1 MSMSKPPR
9 NEVVL
14 RSFTFTYY
22 MTMAVITSFFPLYFQ
37 SKGFSTLQIGLLYS
51 VGPMIGIFS
60 NLVWGVASDKV
71 RSVKKILNV
80 IFIGQLLMA
89 AWTFHTDTFGL
100 LMVLMAAF
108 FFFQSPTTS
117 LTDSLIL
124 LTVSRNGKSY
134 ASFRVWGSIGFAF
147 AALVFGQ
154 LLKSYGAGL
163 TVALCLGTIACS
175 LLLSFLLTDTR
186 DANVKKPDFSG
197 LLPIVGSRSF
207 LAFLLTVLTV
217 SIAHRMNDGFLALF
231 LQRLGGD
238 QSVVGWSWM
247 MSALSEIP
255 VFFLLSKYGHKLK
268 ELPLLALCCLAYA
281 IRFLLMS
288 LVDNPMWVIAIQM
301 MHSIT
306 FGIFLFT
313 TIRYI
318 QSVVPDHF
326 RASGQ
331 AVFAITWSG
340 LAGLLSGTIGGWVFN
355 SWSPHAMYAVGSVLS
370 FVSMLGFLVL
380 YAKAKNVAA
389 GAQPDSLQ

>member
-1 MSMSKPPR
+1 MSMSNPSR
-9 NEVVL
+9 NEMVL

-37 SKGFSTLQIGLLYS
+37 WKGFSTLQIGLLYS

-60 NLVWGVASDKV
+60 NLFWGVSSDKI

-124 LTVSRNGKSY
+124 LTVSQNGKSY

-163 TVALCLGTIACS
+163 TAALCLGTIACS
-175 LLLSFLLTDTR
+175 LLLSLLLRDTR

-197 LLPIVGSRSF
+197 LLPIVGSRPF

-247 MSALSEIP
+247 ASALSEIP
-255 VFFLLSKYGHKLK
+255 VFFLLGKYGHKLK

-281 IRFLLMS
+281 VRFLLMS
-288 LVDNPMWVIAIQM
+288 LVDNPIWVIAIQM

-306 FGIFLFT
+306 FGVFLFT

-355 SWSPHAMYAVGSVLS
+355 SWGPHAVYAVGSALS
-370 FVSMLGFLVL
+370 FVAMLGFLVL
-380 YAKAKNVAA
+380 YAKARNVSAETRK
-389 GAQPDSLQ
+389 DSLP